1 MGRKITKAQRHK
13 HITIRVLWDE
23 EAGKIQE
30 RDALEEEHFEDGYL
44 KVGAW
49 QKQKRDPPEHEQI
62 KDCGYLKVGTVG
74 RTEERQEG
82 EDGGTEER
90 EVSSSR
96 LKNAQNSFCKV

>member
-1 MGRKITKAQRHK
+1 MRT
-13 HITIRVLWDE
+13 E

-82 EDGGTEER
+82 EDGGTEEK

-96 LKNAQNSFCKV
+96 LKNAQNSFGKV